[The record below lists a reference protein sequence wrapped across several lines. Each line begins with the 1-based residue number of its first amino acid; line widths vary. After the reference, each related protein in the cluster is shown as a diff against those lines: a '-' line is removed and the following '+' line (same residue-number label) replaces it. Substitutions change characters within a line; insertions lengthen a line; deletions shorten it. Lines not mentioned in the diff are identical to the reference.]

1 MSSGRKNN
9 VNVSAPRKGANI
21 AIIAVIVLVGLALSA
36 VLVGCNG
43 ETGISQGEEIIATV
57 NGEEITREEFA
68 KALEQEKM
76 QYQMQGID
84 LDSEEMAETLQEL
97 EQHVLDNHFIIP
109 MLVIQQAEKE
119 GIIVSD
125 EEIEERYQ
133 EYVTAFG
140 GEEELLEQMEA
151 ADMNRSDLDNEII
164 RELSIQKYLEHY
176 MDNYLDRNP
185 EERVIEEEIEIARAE
200 VEEYYAQIMEEINEL
215 KELME
220 ADDPNI
226 PMEQVEMYF
235 QQLEDLY
242 GDILEEDHPEEIMVQ
257 LEAEMREQRAAQMKE
272 EKVQRVIMNHISDLQ
287 EKSDIEKNI

>member
-133 EYVTAFG
+133 EYVTDFG

-272 EKVQRVIMNHISDLQ
+272 EKVQRVILNHISDLQ